1 MARVSPIFEVMR
13 TAAPA
18 EPEVAELLER
28 LLRERMVG
36 MRMVVE
42 ALARNAPL
50 RDGCSI
56 EAATET
62 VWALSSPD
70 LHRLV
75 TVHLGWSRDRY
86 ARWLA
91 STLSAALLGK

>member
-1 MARVSPIFEVMR
+1 MVN
-13 TAAPA
+13 TAATA
-18 EPEVAELLER
+18 ECDKR
-28 LLRERMVG
+28 LSNG
-36 MRMVVE
+36 
-42 ALARNAPL
+42 PL

-75 TVHLGWSRDRY
+75 TLRLGWSRDRY
-86 ARWLA
+86 ANWLA
-91 STLSAALLGK
+91 STLSAALLRP